1 MILRALFF
9 FVPWPLPYTERSLV
23 RMFCVFSDEERRS
36 IMKALVTGLLVF
48 FCTIVLQ
55 AQEFNAGLKGGL
67 SATQI
72 SGDQLSGFDK
82 AGLYA
87 GAFVNLYLWP
97 NACLQMEMSFIQKG
111 SRKNPDP
118 DKNDFTEYRLNLDY
132 IEVPLIYRVDY
143 NERFSIEA
151 GMALAA
157 LLHSREEAY
166 PPLAPTPAFN
176 KQDFSVLGG
185 GYFHF
190 ADRMYINLRYQSSIL
205 PVREHRSGATY
216 RLNQGQYNSVVV
228 FSFHYQISKLR

>member
-1 MILRALFF
+1 MN
-9 FVPWPLPYTERSLV
+9 S
-23 RMFCVFSDEERRS
+23 VFSDKVRRM
-36 IMKALVTGLLVF
+36 MKNVVIVGLLAIGALVGV
-48 FCTIVLQ
+48 Q

-87 GAFVNLYLWP
+87 GTFVNLYLWP
-97 NACLQMEMSFIQKG
+97 RACLQMEMSFIQKG

-143 NERFSIEA
+143 SDMFSIEA
-151 GMALAA
+151 GLALAA

-166 PPLAPTPAFN
+166 PPLAPTPPFN
-176 KQDFSVLGG
+176 KQDLSVLGG

-216 RLNQGQYNSVVV
+216 RLNKGQYNSVVV
-228 FSFHYQISKLR
+228 FSFHYQISRLR